1 MSLNLGRTGRT
12 LALATAIV
20 GGIGLTLASSPAHAI
35 STGEAVGIGVGA
47 AAVGAAVGAA
57 ASPGYY
63 APAPAYPAPVYGAP
77 APAYYQ
83 QAPGYGYGPGP
94 SGSCWNPSYGRY
106 TSC

>member
-1 MSLNLGRTGRT
+1 MSLNILGRTGRT

-20 GGIGLTLASSPAHAI
+20 GGIGLTVTSTPAHAI

-47 AAVGAAVGAA
+47 AAVGAAVGASA

-63 APAPAYPAPVYGAP
+63 APAPVYSAP

-83 QAPGYGYGPGP
+83 PNPGYGPGP
-94 SGSCWNPSYGRY
+94 SGTCWSPSYGRY
-106 TSC
+106 VPC